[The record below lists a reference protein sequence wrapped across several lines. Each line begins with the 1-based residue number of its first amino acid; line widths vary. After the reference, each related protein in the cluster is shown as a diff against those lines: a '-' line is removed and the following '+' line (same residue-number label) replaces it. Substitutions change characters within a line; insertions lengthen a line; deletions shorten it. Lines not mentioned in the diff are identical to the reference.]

1 MNLKN
6 SIQDTEQN
14 IEFKYIVD
22 NYNKFQ
28 NNSNVIDVFTI
39 HEQPYCIRLIR
50 VKEYD
55 WGVPQ
60 LENWEEQDWEIDYS
74 YQQPYNTLEEA
85 RNFVRI
91 MKRLN
96 G

>member
-6 SIQDTEQN
+6 SIPDIEQSTEY
-14 IEFKYIVD
+14 KYIIDV
-22 NYNKFQ
+22 YNKYQ
-28 NNSNVIDVFTI
+28 SNSNVIDDFTI
-39 HEQPYCIRLIR
+39 HDTPYCIRRIP

-55 WGVPQ
+55 WGVP
-60 LENWEEQDWEIDYS
+60 LLAEWEEQDWEIDYS
-74 YQQPYNTLEEA
+74 FQHPYDTLEEA
-85 RNFVRI
+85 REFVRI